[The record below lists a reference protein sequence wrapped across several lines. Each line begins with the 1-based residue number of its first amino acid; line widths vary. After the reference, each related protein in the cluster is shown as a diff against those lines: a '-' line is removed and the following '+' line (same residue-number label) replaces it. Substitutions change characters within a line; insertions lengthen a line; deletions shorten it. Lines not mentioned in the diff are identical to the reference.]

1 MHDWLGGDI
10 LLASIVW
17 CVHIAGDRHQAFLLL
32 PKAAADTKVLPSFSH
47 LKCEER
53 HRTALSDESLGSVQ
67 GFTSSRTWL
76 VLMQEVE
83 ADPDSFKSEESL
95 NARVSSAAAEDRRD
109 WRPGPGL
116 GVHHAPEIISI

>member
-1 MHDWLGGDI
+1 
-10 LLASIVW
+10 
-17 CVHIAGDRHQAFLLL
+17 
-32 PKAAADTKVLPSFSH
+32 
-47 LKCEER
+47 
-53 HRTALSDESLGSVQ
+53 
-67 GFTSSRTWL
+67 
-76 VLMQEVE
+76 MQEVE